1 MRMKRKTKDLISKI
15 VSVALV
21 IATVVGI
28 GALVGHFVSNKADE
42 DGRVVINP
50 SYEIGGLT
58 AYGKYEETKESI
70 YTKEAFKCDGLNIEP
85 QFDSTI
91 TYQVFFYDN
100 LGNFVSSTSSME
112 GYYTDEIPTGSSYA
126 RIVITPKWD
135 KDTKDD
141 DKKINIFQVSKYA
154 KQLTVKINAEQR
166 DESKKFQDTLE
177 EYTEVE
183 LSVLGR
189 GIYDQSNQLFTA
201 STTSNWYFYDVID
214 VSSTDSILVKV
225 PTELLTAKVAF
236 GSSSVMDALVY
247 YDLTNNTTLFA
258 EKLVAST
265 IYSVE
270 YTDST
275 FTFFKLNVSN
285 VDEIVLAV
293 NEASVNSVQA
303 WLM

>member
-1 MRMKRKTKDLISKI
+1 MKMKRKTKDLITKI

-21 IATVVGI
+21 VATVVGI
-28 GALVGHFVSNKADE
+28 GALIGHFVSNKADE

-70 YTKEAFKCDGLNIEP
+70 YTKEAFKCDGLIIEP
-85 QFDSTI
+85 EFDSTI
-91 TYQVFFYDN
+91 TYQVFFYDG
-100 LGNFVSSTSSME
+100 LGNFVDSSASLE
-112 GYYTDEIPTGSSYA
+112 GYYTEEIPTGSSYA

-141 DKKINIFQVSKYA
+141 DKKINIFQVNKYA
-154 KQLTVKINAEQR
+154 KQLTVKVYAEQR
-166 DESKKFQDTLE
+166 DDVKKFQDTLE

-183 LSVLGR
+183 LSVLGP
-189 GIYDQSNQLFTA
+189 GIYDMSNLSFTPG
-201 STTSNWYFYDVID
+201 SNSPWYFYDVID
-214 VSSTDSILVKV
+214 VSSTDNILVKV
-225 PTELLTAKVAF
+225 PTELLTAKVVY
-236 GSSSVMDALVY
+236 SSSSMDALVY
-247 YDLTNNTTLFA
+247 YDLTNKTNLFA
-258 EKLVAST
+258 EKLIASA

-275 FTFFKLNVSN
+275 YTYFKLNVAN
-285 VDEIVLAV
+285 VNDIVLCV
-293 NEASVNSVQA
+293 NEASVNSIQA

>member
-21 IATVVGI
+21 VVTVVGI
-28 GALVGHFVSNKADE
+28 GALIGHFVSNKAD
-42 DGRVVINP
+42 DNGRVEINP
-50 SYEIGGLT
+50 SYEVGGLT
-58 AYGKYEETKESI
+58 SYGKYKETKESI

-141 DKKINIFQVSKYA
+141 DRKINIFQVSKYA
-154 KQLTVKINAEQR
+154 KQLTIKVNAEQR
-166 DESKKFQDTLE
+166 DESKKFLDTLE

-183 LSVLGR
+183 LSVQGK
-189 GIYDQSNQLFTA
+189 GVYEMNNQKFTSNT
-201 STTSNWYFYDVID
+201 SSNWYFYDVID
-214 VSSTDSILVKV
+214 VSKTNKIIFKV
-225 PTELLTAKVAF
+225 PTELLTAKVTY
-236 GSSSVMDALVY
+236 GSNEMGALVY
-247 YDLTNNTTLFA
+247 YDLTNQANLFN
-258 EKLVAST
+258 EKLIVNE
-265 IYSVE
+265 IYNEV
-270 YTDST
+270 YTDGT
-275 FTFFKLNVSN
+275 YTYFELNVAN
-285 VDEIVLAV
+285 TNEIVIAV
-293 NEASVNSVQA
+293 NEASVNVVKA
-303 WLM
+303 WVM

>member
-1 MRMKRKTKDLISKI
+1 MRIKRKTKDLITKI
-15 VSVALV
+15 ASVVLV
-21 IATVVGI
+21 VATVVGI
-28 GALVGHFVSNKADE
+28 GALFGHFVSNKADE

-70 YTKEAFKCDGLNIEP
+70 YTKEAFKCDGLNIES

-91 TYQVFFYDN
+91 TYQVFFYDS
-100 LGNFVSSTSSME
+100 LGNFVDSSASLE
-112 GYYTDEIPTGSSYA
+112 GYYTEEIPTGSSYA

-141 DKKINIFQVSKYA
+141 DKKINIFQVNKYA
-154 KQLTVKINAEQR
+154 KQLTVKVNAEQR
-166 DESKKFQDTLE
+166 DDVKKFQDTLE

-183 LSVLGR
+183 LSVLGA
-189 GIYDQSNQLFTA
+189 GMYITDTCTFSSDA
-201 STTSNWYFYDVID
+201 SSPWYFYDVID
-214 VSSTDSILVKV
+214 TSSTDNILVKV
-225 PTELLTAKVAF
+225 PTELLTAKVNF
-236 GSSSVMDALVY
+236 DSSSMDALVY
-247 YDLTNNTTLFA
+247 YDLTNKTYLFVETLI
-258 EKLVAST
+258 ASA

-270 YTDST
+270 FTDST
-275 FTFFKLNVSN
+275 YTYFKLNVSN
-285 VDEIVLAV
+285 VNEIVLAV